1 MEFVDKL
8 KDYFNGGEP
17 EYEEDEN
24 FESESSGVEE
34 FSSVRKKRDKAQD
47 KKKSRESEQNGAQSS
62 RSYRSREQ
70 DYSAPQFEKQYSS
83 YRSTP
88 NHSSKVVDIHTT
100 AKLQVVL
107 TKPEK
112 FFDAKEI
119 ADNLNEKRTVVLNL
133 ESTNKDEALRL
144 LDFLSGVAYANDG
157 EIKKIAKSTFIIT
170 PYNVD
175 VMGDLLYELESNG
188 VFFV

>member
-1 MEFVDKL
+1 MGIWEKFKTYMDAPEPDYDDEEEMEEEEMEEEKAVKPKREAIKKPPVRD
-8 KDYFNGGEP
+8 
-17 EYEEDEN
+17 EYN
-24 FESESSGVEE
+24 LAAFERPSQSRSS
-34 FSSVRKKRDKAQD
+34 FKSSV
-47 KKKSRESEQNGAQSS
+47 G
-62 RSYRSREQ
+62 
-70 DYSAPQFEKQYSS
+70 
-83 YRSTP
+83 
-88 NHSSKVVDIHTT
+88 HSSKVVDIHTT

-112 FFDAKEI
+112 FSDAREI
-119 ADNLNEKRTVVLNL
+119 ADNLNEKRTIVLNL

-175 VMGDLLYELESNG
+175 VMGDLLYELENNG
-188 VFFV
+188 VYFV

>member
-1 MEFVDKL
+1 MELFDKL
-8 KDYFNGGEP
+8 KNAWNGEEP
-17 EYEEDEN
+17 EYEEEDSFEEDESQ
-24 FESESSGVEE
+24 EDVSP
-34 FSSVRKKRDKAQD
+34 VRMRKERTVN
-47 KKKSRESEQNGAQSS
+47 KKKVK
-62 RSYRSREQ
+62 SREQ
-70 DYSAPQFEKQYSS
+70 DREAVSSAYRSKESDYSS
-83 YRSTP
+83 FSFENRYDSRRT
-88 NHSSKVVDIHTT
+88 NQGHLSKVVDIHTT

-112 FFDAKEI
+112 FSDAREI
-119 ADNLNEKRTVVLNL
+119 ADDLNEKRTIVLNL

>member
-1 MEFVDKL
+1 MSIWEKFKNYMDVPEP
-8 KDYFNGGEP
+8 DYD
-17 EYEEDEN
+17 EDED
-24 FESESSGVEE
+24 EIEE
-34 FSSVRKKRDKAQD
+34 EEEVVAPRKTRTAGE
-47 KKKSRESEQNGAQSS
+47 KKSYSRTSSLNDFNLSAFDKPSTPSSQPRQSS
-62 RSYRSREQ
+62 YKTVSH
-70 DYSAPQFEKQYSS
+70 
-83 YRSTP
+83 ST
-88 NHSSKVVDIHTT
+88 KVVDIHTT

-112 FFDAKEI
+112 FSDAREI
-119 ADNLNEKRTVVLNL
+119 ADNLNEKRTIVLNL

-175 VMGDLLYELESNG
+175 VMGDLLYELENNG
-188 VFFV
+188 VYFV

>member
-1 MEFVDKL
+1 MGIWEKFKNYMDVPEP
-8 KDYFNGGEP
+8 DYD
-17 EYEEDEN
+17 EDET
-24 FESESSGVEE
+24 EDIEEEEEEVTPPPRRTRQSSERKASSRTSTGYDYN
-34 FSSVRKKRDKAQD
+34 FSS
-47 KKKSRESEQNGAQSS
+47 
-62 RSYRSREQ
+62 
-70 DYSAPQFEKQYSS
+70 FEKASS
-83 YRSTP
+83 SQPRQPSYKGASHST
-88 NHSSKVVDIHTT
+88 KVVDIHTT

-112 FFDAKEI
+112 FSDAREI
-119 ADNLNEKRTVVLNL
+119 ADNLNEKRTIVLNL

-175 VMGDLLYELESNG
+175 VMGDLLYELENNG
-188 VFFV
+188 VYFV

>member
-1 MEFVDKL
+1 MSIWEKFKNYMDVPEP
-8 KDYFNGGEP
+8 DYD
-17 EYEEDEN
+17 EDEA
-24 FESESSGVEE
+24 EDIEE
-34 FSSVRKKRDKAQD
+34 EEEVVAPRKTRTAGE
-47 KKKSRESEQNGAQSS
+47 KKSYSRSSSLNDFNLSSFDKPVSSQPRQSS
-62 RSYRSREQ
+62 YKSVS
-70 DYSAPQFEKQYSS
+70 
-83 YRSTP
+83 
-88 NHSSKVVDIHTT
+88 HCSKVVDIHTT

-112 FFDAKEI
+112 FSDAREI
-119 ADNLNEKRTVVLNL
+119 ADNLNEKRTIVLNL

-175 VMGDLLYELESNG
+175 VMGDLLYELENNG
-188 VFFV
+188 VYFV

>member
-1 MEFVDKL
+1 MSIWEKFKNYMDVPEP
-8 KDYFNGGEP
+8 DYD
-17 EYEEDEN
+17 EDEA
-24 FESESSGVEE
+24 EE
-34 FSSVRKKRDKAQD
+34 IEEEEEVAAPRKARTAGERKA
-47 KKKSRESEQNGAQSS
+47 SS
-62 RSYRSREQ
+62 RSSGY
-70 DYSAPQFEKQYSS
+70 DYNLSAFDKPVSSQPRQSS
-83 YRSTP
+83 YKSVSHST
-88 NHSSKVVDIHTT
+88 KVVDIHTT

-112 FFDAKEI
+112 FSDAREI
-119 ADNLNEKRTVVLNL
+119 ADNLNEKRTIVLNL

-175 VMGDLLYELESNG
+175 VMGDLLYELENNG
-188 VFFV
+188 VYFV

>member
-1 MEFVDKL
+1 MGLWDKF
-8 KDYFNGGEP
+8 KDYLDAPEP
-17 EYEEDEN
+17 DYEDDEEEAEEIVEEEAPRQKKHKPAADKKSFGTKSADYN
-24 FESESSGVEE
+24 ITAFDKPVSSG
-34 FSSVRKKRDKAQD
+34 RA
-47 KKKSRESEQNGAQSS
+47 
-62 RSYRSREQ
+62 SYRS
-70 DYSAPQFEKQYSS
+70 AGP
-83 YRSTP
+83 
-88 NHSSKVVDIHTT
+88 SSKVVDIHTT

-112 FFDAKEI
+112 FSDAREI
-119 ADNLNEKRTVVLNL
+119 ADNLNEKRTIVLNL

>member
-1 MEFVDKL
+1 MGIWEKFKNYMDVPEP
-8 KDYFNGGEP
+8 DYDEDTADEAEEEEIIAPRKSKPAP
-17 EYEEDEN
+17 EVKSY
-24 FESESSGVEE
+24 SRSSSGT
-34 FSSVRKKRDKAQD
+34 
-47 KKKSRESEQNGAQSS
+47 
-62 RSYRSREQ
+62 
-70 DYSAPQFEKQYSS
+70 DYNLSAFEKPATPRSQPA
-83 YRSTP
+83 YRTGGHST
-88 NHSSKVVDIHTT
+88 KVVDIHTT

-112 FFDAKEI
+112 FSDAREI
-119 ADNLNEKRTVVLNL
+119 ADNLNEKRTIVLNL

-175 VMGDLLYELESNG
+175 VMGDLLYELENNG
-188 VFFV
+188 VYFV

>member
-1 MEFVDKL
+1 MGIWEKFKTYMDAPEPDYDDEEEMEEEETEEEKAVKPKREAVKKTPVRD
-8 KDYFNGGEP
+8 
-17 EYEEDEN
+17 EYN
-24 FESESSGVEE
+24 LAAFERPSQSRTS
-34 FSSVRKKRDKAQD
+34 FKSSV
-47 KKKSRESEQNGAQSS
+47 G
-62 RSYRSREQ
+62 
-70 DYSAPQFEKQYSS
+70 
-83 YRSTP
+83 
-88 NHSSKVVDIHTT
+88 HSSKVVDIHTT

-112 FFDAKEI
+112 FSDAREI
-119 ADNLNEKRTVVLNL
+119 ADNLNEKRTIVLNL

-175 VMGDLLYELESNG
+175 VMGDLLYELENNG
-188 VFFV
+188 VYFV

>member
-1 MEFVDKL
+1 MGLWNKFKNYIDMP
-8 KDYFNGGEP
+8 EP
-17 EYEEDEN
+17 EYDEN
-24 FESESSGVEE
+24 GDEIIEE
-34 FSSVRKKRDKAQD
+34 EEKEPPREKAPGQSKKYTRA
-47 KKKSRESEQNGAQSS
+47 A
-62 RSYRSREQ
+62 
-70 DYSAPQFEKQYSS
+70 DYSAGDDIYRDFESPRAQTRTSAYKSS
-83 YRSTP
+83 SQPHST
-88 NHSSKVVDIHTT
+88 KVVDIHTT

-112 FFDAKEI
+112 FADAREI

-133 ESTNKDEALRL
+133 ESTSKDEALRL

-188 VFFV
+188 LFFI

>member
-1 MEFVDKL
+1 MGIWEKFKNYMDVPEP
-8 KDYFNGGEP
+8 DYD
-17 EYEEDEN
+17 EDET
-24 FESESSGVEE
+24 EE
-34 FSSVRKKRDKAQD
+34 QEEEEVVQP
-47 KKKSRESEQNGAQSS
+47 KKSRPVSEKKSYSYQGANDYNLSAFEKPSQSRQSS
-62 RSYRSREQ
+62 YKSVSH
-70 DYSAPQFEKQYSS
+70 
-83 YRSTP
+83 ST
-88 NHSSKVVDIHTT
+88 KVVDIHTT

-112 FFDAKEI
+112 FSDAREI
-119 ADNLNEKRTVVLNL
+119 ADNLNEKRTIVLNL

-175 VMGDLLYELESNG
+175 VMGDLLYELENNG
-188 VFFV
+188 VYFV

>member
-1 MEFVDKL
+1 MGIWEKFKNYMDVPEP
-8 KDYFNGGEP
+8 DYDD
-17 EYEEDEN
+17 EEEAFDN
-24 FESESSGVEE
+24 EE
-34 FSSVRKKRDKAQD
+34 ETPVAPVMPVKEKKNYDRVSK
-47 KKKSRESEQNGAQSS
+47 NP
-62 RSYRSREQ
+62 
-70 DYSAPQFEKQYSS
+70 DYNLAAFEKPAQPRQS
-83 YRSTP
+83 YKGSAHST
-88 NHSSKVVDIHTT
+88 KVVDIHTT

-112 FFDAKEI
+112 FSDAREI
-119 ADNLNEKRTVVLNL
+119 ADNLNEKRTIVLNL

-175 VMGDLLYELESNG
+175 VMGDLLYELENNG
-188 VFFV
+188 VYFV

>member
-1 MEFVDKL
+1 MGLWDKI
-8 KDYFNGGEP
+8 KDYVDRP
-17 EYEEDEN
+17 ELDYDEE
-24 FESESSGVEE
+24 EE
-34 FSSVRKKRDKAQD
+34 ITEEEEEEEEEAQEMPAKRRREAPKKQPAPARDDFSFSSF
-47 KKKSRESEQNGAQSS
+47 E
-62 RSYRSREQ
+62 RSAIQR
-70 DYSAPQFEKQYSS
+70 PS
-83 YRSTP
+83 YKGTAG
-88 NHSSKVVDIHTT
+88 HSSKVVDIHTT

-112 FFDAKEI
+112 FSDAREI
-119 ADNLNEKRTVVLNL
+119 ADNLNEKRTIVLNL

-175 VMGDLLYELESNG
+175 VMGDLLYELENNG
-188 VFFV
+188 VYFV

>member
-1 MEFVDKL
+1 MGLWDKI
-8 KDYFNGGEP
+8 KDYVDRP
-17 EYEEDEN
+17 ELDYDEDDEITEDDEN
-24 FESESSGVEE
+24 EEEEVVERPVRQKRETSTKRTAPPRDDLGFSPFERPVIQ
-34 FSSVRKKRDKAQD
+34 RPAY
-47 KKKSRESEQNGAQSS
+47 KSTAG
-62 RSYRSREQ
+62 
-70 DYSAPQFEKQYSS
+70 
-83 YRSTP
+83 
-88 NHSSKVVDIHTT
+88 HSSKVVDIHTT

-112 FFDAKEI
+112 FSDAREI
-119 ADNLNEKRTVVLNL
+119 ADNLNEKRTIVLNL

-175 VMGDLLYELESNG
+175 VMGDLLYELENNG
-188 VFFV
+188 VYFV

>member
-1 MEFVDKL
+1 M
-8 KDYFNGGEP
+8 
-17 EYEEDEN
+17 
-24 FESESSGVEE
+24 
-34 FSSVRKKRDKAQD
+34 
-47 KKKSRESEQNGAQSS
+47 
-62 RSYRSREQ
+62 
-70 DYSAPQFEKQYSS
+70 
-83 YRSTP
+83 
-88 NHSSKVVDIHTT
+88 SKVVDIHTT

-112 FFDAKEI
+112 FSDAREI
-119 ADNLNEKRTVVLNL
+119 ADDLNEKRTIVLNL

>member
-1 MEFVDKL
+1 MELFDKL
-8 KDYFNGGEP
+8 KNAWNGEEP
-17 EYEEDEN
+17 EYDEEDSFEEDEA
-24 FESESSGVEE
+24 EE
-34 FSSVRKKRDKAQD
+34 AAPARMRKEKISN
-47 KKKSRESEQNGAQSS
+47 KKKAKSKEQDRESASGA
-62 RSYRSREQ
+62 YRSKETEYTSSFPFENR
-70 DYSAPQFEKQYSS
+70 YNSYKTAPS
-83 YRSTP
+83 
-88 NHSSKVVDIHTT
+88 HLSKVVDIHTT

-112 FFDAKEI
+112 FSDAKEI
-119 ADNLNEKRTVVLNL
+119 ADDLNEKRTIVLNL

>member
-1 MEFVDKL
+1 MSMWEKFKNYMDVPDVD
-8 KDYFNGGEP
+8 Y
-17 EYEEDEN
+17 EDE
-24 FESESSGVEE
+24 GEE
-34 FSSVRKKRDKAQD
+34 ENVQDIKPVRKKETRQ
-47 KKKSRESEQNGAQSS
+47 KKSPAPSARED
-62 RSYRSREQ
+62 
-70 DYSAPQFEKQYSS
+70 DYGFSAFDRPSQAPSFGQRSS

-88 NHSSKVVDIHTT
+88 SHSSKVVDIHTT

-112 FFDAKEI
+112 FSDAREI
-119 ADNLNEKRTVVLNL
+119 ADNLNEKRTIVLNL

>member
-1 MEFVDKL
+1 MGFLQKF
-8 KDYFNGGEP
+8 KDYINVPNTDFEDDEYGEEEEVREEEP
-17 EYEEDEN
+17 AVDRRTPSHTQRRSEYKVKNDDYN
-24 FESESSGVEE
+24 YGE
-34 FSSVRKKRDKAQD
+34 FDKPRA
-47 KKKSRESEQNGAQSS
+47 SS
-62 RSYRSREQ
+62 RNTMSKTG
-70 DYSAPQFEKQYSS
+70 AG
-83 YRSTP
+83 
-88 NHSSKVVDIHTT
+88 HSSKVVDIHTT

-112 FFDAKEI
+112 FSDAREI
-119 ADNLNEKRTVVLNL
+119 ADNLNEKRTIVLNL